1 MSQHVVVIGGGST
14 GEHFVGAL
22 RRLDADVRIT
32 LVERRLVGGEC
43 SYWACMPTKTMLRA
57 PEALSAARRT
67 RGAVTAQDWG
77 LDLDAVFDWR
87 DANASGR
94 DDKGQLDFLKSQNAD
109 FLRGEA
115 VVAAPGLV
123 RVGDRKLK
131 YDKLVIATG
140 SETAVP
146 PVPGLAEVEYW
157 TNHEATETRHVPAS
171 LVVLG
176 GGPVGC
182 EMAQFF
188 ARASSSVTLVQRGER
203 LLPRIDADAAELVA
217 AALRKDGV
225 RVLTETELTRA
236 EPGLRLHL
244 SSGEILEPERIL
256 VATGRRP
263 VVSGLGLEELGLEI
277 GRRGISVDERMSAA
291 DGVWAIGDVTG
302 VALFTHVG
310 KYQARVAAANIAGGS
325 ARADYRAL
333 PATVFTDPQLASV
346 GTLSGDG
353 LVSSRWELDSTPRAY
368 TYQDPVEP
376 GFVKVALDPKR
387 RVLVGAVAAG
397 PEAGDWLQQLTLAI
411 RAEIPLE
418 VLLDV
423 IQPYPT
429 FSEAIFFAL
438 QGLEKQ
444 LG

>member
-1 MSQHVVVIGGGST
+1 MSRHVVIIGGGSS

-22 RRLDADVRIT
+22 RRLDADARIT

-57 PEALSAARRT
+57 PEALNAARRT
-67 RGAVTAQDWG
+67 RGIVADDWR
-77 LDLDAVFDWR
+77 LDLNAIFDWR

-94 DDKGQLDFLKSQNAD
+94 DDKGQLEFLKSQKAD
-109 FLRGEA
+109 FVRGEA
-115 VVAAPGLV
+115 TVVEPGLV
-123 RVGDRKLK
+123 RVEGQELR
-131 YDKLVIATG
+131 YDELVVATG
-140 SETAVP
+140 SEPTIP
-146 PVPGLAEVEYW
+146 PIAGLAEAGYW
-157 TNHEATETRHVPAS
+157 TNHEATETRSVPAS
-171 LVVLG
+171 LVILG

-182 EMAQFF
+182 ELAQFF
-188 ARASSSVTLVQRGER
+188 ARAGSSVTLLQRGER
-203 LLPRIDADAAELVA
+203 LLPRIDSDAAALVA
-217 AALRKDGV
+217 EALRKDGV
-225 RVLTETELTRA
+225 RVLTGAELVAVDPERRF
-236 EPGLRLHL
+236 RLG
-244 SSGEILEPERIL
+244 SGELLEAEQIL

-263 VVSGLGLEELGLEI
+263 VVRGLGLEELGLEI
-277 GRRGISVDERMSAA
+277 GARGIAVDERMRAA
-291 DGVWAIGDVTG
+291 GNVWAIGDVTG

-310 KYQARVAAANIAGGS
+310 KYQARIAAANIAGGS

-346 GTLSGDG
+346 GTVSGEG
-353 LVSSRWELDSTPRAY
+353 LIYSRWELESTPRAY

-376 GFVKVALDPKR
+376 GFIKVALDPAR

-397 PEAGDWLQQLTLAI
+397 PEASDWLQQLTLAI
-411 RAEIPLE
+411 RAEIPLD

-423 IQPYPT
+423 IPPYPT

-444 LG
+444 LA

>member
-1 MSQHVVVIGGGST
+1 MTKHVVIIGGGSS

-22 RRLDADVRIT
+22 RRRDEDMRIT

-57 PEALSAARRT
+57 PEAISAARRA
-67 RGAVTAQDWG
+67 RGVSADDWR
-77 LDLDAVFDWR
+77 LDLSAVFDWR

-94 DDKGQLDFLKSQNAD
+94 DDKGQLEFLADQKAD

-115 VVAAPGLV
+115 TVLEPGLV
-123 RVGDRKLK
+123 SVAGSELR
-131 YDKLVIATG
+131 YDELVIATG

-146 PVPGLAEVEYW
+146 PIAGLAEAGYW
-157 TNHEATETRHVPAS
+157 TNHEATETRSAPAS

-188 ARASSSVTLVQRGER
+188 ARAGSSVTIVQRGER

-225 RVLTETELTRA
+225 RVLTETELTGA
-236 EPGLRLHL
+236 EPGLRLQL
-244 SSGEILEPERIL
+244 SSGETLEAERIL

-263 VVSGLGLEELGLEI
+263 LVSGLGLEKLGLEI
-277 GRRGISVDERMSAA
+277 GRRGISVDERMHAA
-291 DGVWAIGDVTG
+291 ANVWAIGDVTG

-310 KYQARVAAANIAGGS
+310 KYQARIAAANIAGGS

-333 PATVFTDPQLASV
+333 PATVFTDPQLASI
-346 GTLSGDG
+346 GTLDGDG
-353 LVSSRWELDSTPRAY
+353 LVSSRWELASTPRAY

-376 GFVKVALDPKR
+376 GFVKLALDPKR

-411 RAEIPLE
+411 RAEVPLD

-423 IQPYPT
+423 IPPYPT

-444 LG
+444 LS

>member
-1 MSQHVVVIGGGST
+1 VSKNVVVVGGGSS

-22 RRLDADVRIT
+22 RRLDKDARIT

-67 RGAVTAQDWG
+67 RGAVTAQDWE

-94 DDKGQLDFLKSQNAD
+94 DDKRQLEFLESQDAE

-115 VVAAPGLV
+115 EIVSPGRV
-123 RVGDRKLK
+123 RVAESELD
-131 YDKLVIATG
+131 YDQLVIATG

-146 PVPGLAEVEYW
+146 PIPGLAETGFW
-157 TNHEATETRHVPAS
+157 TNHEATETRVVPSS

-182 EMAQFF
+182 ELAQFF
-188 ARASSSVTLVQRGER
+188 ARAGSSVTIVQRGER
-203 LLPRIDADAAELVA
+203 LLPRIDGDAAALVA
-217 AALRKDGV
+217 EALRKDGV
-225 RVLTETELTRA
+225 RVLTGAELTA
-236 EPGLRLHL
+236 VGPGRRFRLG
-244 SSGEILEPERIL
+244 SGETLEAEQIL

-263 VVSGLGLEELGLEI
+263 IVSGLGLEKLGLEI
-277 GRRGISVDERMSAA
+277 GRRGIAVNERMRAA
-291 DGVWAIGDVTG
+291 DNVWAIGDVTG
-302 VALFTHVG
+302 IALFTHVG
-310 KYQARVAAANIAGGS
+310 KYQARIAAANIAGGS

-333 PATVFTDPQLASV
+333 PAAVFTDPQLASV
-346 GTLSGDG
+346 GTMSGEG
-353 LVSSRWELDSTPRAY
+353 LVYSRWELETTPRAY

-376 GFVKVALDPKR
+376 GFIKVALDPVR

-397 PEAGDWLQQLTLAI
+397 PEASDWLQQMTLAI
-411 RAEIPLE
+411 RAEVPLD

-423 IQPYPT
+423 IPPYPT
-429 FSEAIFFAL
+429 FSEAVFYAL
-438 QGLEKQ
+438 QGLERQ
-444 LG
+444 IA